1 MRVPDQEYFDIAL
14 REYKLIESLGDG
26 HENVMKVQDIFF
38 NEMHEK
44 VYIIMDYAGPGSNLA
59 TLIESY
65 ADRDQ
70 ESEEEVKF
78 SEENVRK
85 IIFKTLQG
93 LKYLH
98 EKLICHRDIKPGNI
112 YVTQDLSQLKIIDF
126 NVALTFKSSPATL
139 FGVTG
144 EEVFSAPELS
154 SGQVY
159 DERVD
164 VWSAG
169 VVMF

>member
-1 MRVPDQEYFDIAL
+1 
-14 REYKLIESLGDG
+14 
-26 HENVMKVQDIFF
+26 MKVQDIFF

-112 YVTQDLSQLKIIDF
+112 YVTQDLS
-126 NVALTFKSSPATL
+126 
-139 FGVTG
+139 
-144 EEVFSAPELS
+144 
-154 SGQVY
+154 
-159 DERVD
+159 
-164 VWSAG
+164 
-169 VVMF
+169 